1 MGLHLPSGEAA
12 PMVNSLVSSLCVLYV
27 FSMWPLVLNAN
38 HVFGLQILQK
48 EAEIQVGGPLL

>member
-1 MGLHLPSGEAA
+1 
-12 PMVNSLVSSLCVLYV
+12 MVNSLVSSLCVLYV